1 MCVTAFHRTH
11 KLGNKIEKPINI
23 IEDLSFIIEE
33 EEELLTAEEWN
44 LEADDEPEEAVQ
56 RENEE

>member
-11 KLGNKIEKPINI
+11 KLGNKIEKTINI
-23 IEDLSFIIEE
+23 IEDLSFII